1 MGKSAFFQ
9 ESVEGV
15 CSALAALRLL
25 VFAHVVLSQRFERV
39 LILSFKPSDFPRSIQ
54 TKPNLVWDV
63 LSHNND
69 GWPGFRCG
77 GIFKHQPIFFW
88 YRDRQRIFFFFCAPI
103 NYDFAFQEKNSFFY
117 STLLIGYLIRN
128 SPSFRCWEAKSV
140 SGFKKSQAP
149 SCCLFES
156 YEGHNK
162 TWLFG
167 TAAVNYATQTSF

>member
-1 MGKSAFFQ
+1 MTDGQGSGV
-9 ESVEGV
+9 VEYLNT
-15 CSALAALRLL
+15 SLY
-25 VFAHVVLSQRFERV
+25 F
-39 LILSFKPSDFPRSIQ
+39 SDIETGS
-54 TKPNLVWDV
+54 
-63 LSHNND
+63 
-69 GWPGFRCG
+69 GF
-77 GIFKHQPIFFW
+77 
-88 YRDRQRIFFFFCAPI
+88 FFFFCAPI

-162 TWLFG
+162 T
-167 TAAVNYATQTSF
+167 